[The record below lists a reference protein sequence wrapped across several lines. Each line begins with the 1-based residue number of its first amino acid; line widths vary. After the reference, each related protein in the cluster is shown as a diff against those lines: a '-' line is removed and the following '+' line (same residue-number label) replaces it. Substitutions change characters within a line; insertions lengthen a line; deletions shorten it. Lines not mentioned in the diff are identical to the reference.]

1 MNWSIGRIL
10 GVMFG
15 LALLALLVITVLSI
29 STTRSL
35 LDSRLLVRQTNQ
47 ALAAIASIRTSV
59 TDAETSQ
66 RGYLVT
72 GDETYLLPYTT
83 TVTGI
88 DAQFTQLRA
97 LTAND
102 PVQQQP
108 ITALEQKVQ
117 QKLAL
122 LRQGI
127 ELRRDQGFAP
137 AQQLLMANTGKQ
149 VMDDIRTL
157 VNQLETEDQA
167 QLVQQRADADTSIQ
181 NTIFIL
187 FLLGLLNF
195 VLLGLAF
202 TFVRRDMT
210 NRSRAEAARLQTT
223 LASIGDAVIV
233 TDHTGRVTFMN
244 PVAEVLTGWLQA
256 AAVGQNLTTV
266 FTIINETT
274 RATVENPVDK
284 VMRLG
289 TIVGLANHTMLIA
302 KDGTEHPIDDS
313 GAPIRAEKGDVVGVV
328 LVFRDITE
336 RKEAEAERTDL
347 LAREQAARAAAE
359 ASEHYYRFLAESIP
373 QIVWTARPDGWRD
386 YYNQRWYNYSGLT
399 VEQTEGWGWEVVVH
413 ADDRQRCL
421 DLWHHS
427 LQTGERYESEYRFK
441 RTDGVYRWYLSR
453 ALPARDAQGQ
463 VIKWFGTSTDIDDQK
478 RAVRALEVLAEASAV
493 LASSLDYEETVA
505 GVARLVVPD
514 LADWCAV
521 DVLDPNG
528 DLQRLAV
535 AHVDPDKMKWAHELW
550 QRYPPNKDAPTG
562 SYNVIRTG
570 KTEFIP
576 EVTEAMLAVV
586 TDEEL
591 LSIIH
596 TIGFTSVIT
605 APLIVRDRT
614 LGVLTLVSAE
624 SRRHYTEADVSLAE
638 DLARRAAVAIDN
650 ARLYREAQE
659 AVHMRDQFLSIAA
672 HELKTP
678 LTSMLGYTQL
688 VQRRTQREGTLNER
702 DQRALRLVA
711 DQTERLNRM
720 VASLL
725 DLSRLETGQLSI
737 EQIPVDLGA
746 LAGRLVEEVQP
757 SLDRHRL
764 VLQVPATPL
773 LIEGDPLRLEQ
784 VLQNLIQNT
793 VKYEPEGGTVTVQVA
808 QRDGAACVAVTDE
821 GIGIP
826 EHALPRLFSRFYRAP
841 NVDPQQIS
849 GMGLGLYVVKEI
861 VALHGGT
868 VGVTSTEGQGSTF
881 TICLPLLGDAPP
893 VPAAAGPAAST
904 LEPVS

>member
-10 GVMFG
+10 GAMFG
-15 LALLALLVITVLSI
+15 LALLALLVITVVYK
-29 STTRSL
+29 STSRSL
-35 LDSRLLVRQTNQ
+35 LDSRLLVRQTNL
-47 ALAAIASIRTSV
+47 ALDAVALIRTSV
-59 TDAETSQ
+59 TDAETGQ
-66 RGYLVT
+66 RGYLIT
-72 GDETYLLPYTT
+72 GDETYLRPYTT

-97 LTAND
+97 LTASD

-108 ITALEQKVQ
+108 ITALDQKVQ
-117 QKLAL
+117 ETLAE
-122 LRQGI
+122 LRQTI
-127 ELRRDQGFAP
+127 DVRRDRGFAA
-137 AQQLLMANTGKQ
+137 AQQLVLANTGQ
-149 VMDDIRTL
+149 QAMADIRTL
-157 VNQLETEDQA
+157 LDRIEAEAQT
-167 QLVQQRADADTSIQ
+167 QLVQQRADADTSTQ
-181 NTIFIL
+181 NTIVLL

-202 TFVRRDMT
+202 TFVRRDVN

-223 LASIGDAVIV
+223 LVSIGDAVIV
-233 TDHTGRVTFMN
+233 TDPAGRVTFMN
-244 PVAEVLTGWLQA
+244 PVAEALTGWPQA
-256 AAVGQNLTTV
+256 DATGQELTTIFKIV
-266 FTIINETT
+266 NETT
-274 RATVENPVDK
+274 RATVENPVEK
-284 VMRLG
+284 ALRLG
-289 TIVGLANHTMLIA
+289 TIVGLANHTILIA
-302 KDGTEHPIDDS
+302 RDGTEHPIDDS
-313 GAPIRAEKGDVVGVV
+313 GAPIRDGQGAIIGVV

-336 RKEAEAERTDL
+336 RKAAEAERADL
-347 LAREQAARAAAE
+347 LAREQTARAAAE
-359 ASEHYYRFLAESIP
+359 ANEQYYRFLAESIP

-386 YYNQRWYNYSGLT
+386 YYSQRWYDYSGLS
-399 VEQTEGWGWEVVVH
+399 VEQSAGWGWEAVLH
-413 ADDRQRCL
+413 PDDREQFL
-421 DLWHHS
+421 ALWHHS
-427 LQTGERYESEYRFK
+427 LETGEPYQNEYRFK
-441 RTDGVYRWYLSR
+441 RADGTYHWYLSR
-453 ALPARDAQGQ
+453 ALPARDAQGR
-463 VIKWFGTSTDIDDQK
+463 IIRWFGTSTDIGDQK
-478 RAVRALEVLAEASAV
+478 RAVRALKVLAEASAV

-535 AHVDPDKMKWAHELW
+535 AHVDPAKVEWAHELW
-550 QRYPPNKDAPTG
+550 RRYPPSKDVPSG

-570 KTEFIP
+570 KTEFLP
-576 EVTEAMLAVV
+576 EITEAMLAPI
-586 TDEEL
+586 TDPDL

-605 APLIVRDRT
+605 APLVVRDRT
-614 LGVLTLVSAE
+614 LGVLTLVTAE

-650 ARLYREAQE
+650 ARLYREAQD

-784 VLQNLIQNT
+784 VLQNLIQNA

-808 QRDGAACVAVTDE
+808 QRDGAACVSVTDE

-861 VALHGGT
+861 VALHRGT

-881 TICLPLLGDAPP
+881 TICLPLLGGAPL